1 LFTLAVAGFVA
12 RQLASPLAQVIRDAW
27 RSARTHGREGLA
39 WGAVAVGVV
48 ILAGLL
54 VYLLRAVWMLV
65 LAVPDL
71 FTKQHVEGMVI
82 RLRNGYMAVDD
93 GEHRRVR
100 AWRTQSVNLAGV
112 ARGSVLRVTVGPRLG
127 HVFAIE
133 HVGSEPQRAGLAA
146 AAVDTAP
153 GTTVTRPVTTGPP
166 LDLDAIAASTGVRL
180 EQADGVQ
187 PPALPGADR
196 AWMLTDGGKGRV
208 MIVVSSDH
216 HGAVPAGP
224 DATGALFANRVLRL
238 ASRGGQAVAG
248 MDGATWVD
256 RRSMLT
262 VRRGDRQ
269 VTVMVGLPDQPAER
283 RLDVA
288 KALVTAVL

>member
-1 LFTLAVAGFVA
+1 VALKALFTLAVAGFIA
-12 RQLASPLAQVIRDAW
+12 RQLASPLSQVIRDAW
-27 RSARTHGREGLA
+27 RSAKTHGWSGLA
-39 WGAVAVGVV
+39 WGAVAVGAV
-48 ILAGLL
+48 IAAGIL
-54 VYLLRAVWMLV
+54 VYLVRAGWMLV

-100 AWRTQSVNLAGV
+100 AWRVESPKMAGV
-112 ARGSVLRVTVGPRLG
+112 ARGSVVKVTVGPRLG
-127 HVFAIE
+127 HVFAID
-133 HVGSEPQRAGLAA
+133 HVGSEPERAGLAA

-153 GTTVTRPVTTGPP
+153 GTTVTRPVTTGPR

-180 EQADGVQ
+180 RQADGGQ

-216 HGAVPAGP
+216 HGLVPGAPDMAG
-224 DATGALFANRVLRL
+224 AMLRL

-248 MDGATWVD
+248 MDGATWVE
-256 RRSMLT
+256 RRSMFTL
-262 VRRGDRQ
+262 RRGDRQ
-269 VTVMVGLPDQPAER
+269 VTVMVGLPNEPSER

-288 KALVTAVL
+288 KALATAVL